1 MKHILPDSYTIFKN
15 KIGLTID
22 NEFIEERKDIVLS
35 WPYKDCILI
44 GNMARKDQKK
54 NEIFLNKTIAS
65 DKGYYLLE
73 PKMFTNG
80 KEIDKDGE
88 YEFTKFKTDINGN
101 IKDNLVIKGD
111 NLFVLHCLKN
121 RFEGKIKLIYI
132 DPPYN
137 TGNNSFKYKDNF
149 DHSNW
154 LTFMKNRLEIA
165 KKLLSNDGSIYIQI
179 DSNEGHYLKVLMD
192 EIFGRE
198 NFQREIIW
206 DLGNP
211 SGYKSLAKNWIR
223 SHDTIL
229 FYTKSKYFIFNK
241 MYIPYSASDLEKYP
255 EKKSRKGL
263 AITDVW
269 KDIPS
274 AQKWGNEKRNYLYDT
289 QKPVKLLKRIIEVSS
304 NPGDIV
310 LDFFAGSGTT
320 GVAAS
325 QLSRQFIL
333 IEQLEQAQD
342 IIKKRL
348 NNINYIYFELM
359 EGNEVLA
366 Q

>member
-101 IKDNLVIKGD
+101 IKNNLVIKGD
-111 NLFVLHCLKN
+111 NLLVLHSLKK
-121 RFEGKIKLIYI
+121 RFKEKVKLIYI
-132 DPPYN
+132 DPPFN
-137 TGNNSFKYKDNF
+137 TRSNSFPYNDKFSHYA
-149 DHSNW
+149 W
-154 LTFMKNRLEIA
+154 LTFMKNRLEVA
-165 KKLLSNDGSIYIQI
+165 KELLSEDGSIYVQI
-179 DSNEGHYLKVLMD
+179 DCNESHYLKVLMD

-206 DLGNP
+206 RIGWV
-211 SGYKSLAKNWIR
+211 SGYKSTAKNWIR
-223 SHDTIL
+223 NHDTIL
-229 FYTKSKYFIFNK
+229 FYVKNSKKFIFNK
-241 MYIPYSASDLEKYP
+241 EYIPYPEDYRKIDGSLPTGKGYP
-255 EKKSRKGL
+255 
-263 AITDVW
+263 I
-269 KDIPS
+269 
-274 AQKWGNEKRNYLYDT
+274 
-289 QKPVKLLKRIIEVSS
+289 
-304 NPGDIV
+304 
-310 LDFFAGSGTT
+310 
-320 GVAAS
+320 
-325 QLSRQFIL
+325 
-333 IEQLEQAQD
+333 
-342 IIKKRL
+342 
-348 NNINYIYFELM
+348 
-359 EGNEVLA
+359 
-366 Q
+366 

>member
-325 QLSRQFIL
+325 
-333 IEQLEQAQD
+333 
-342 IIKKRL
+342 
-348 NNINYIYFELM
+348 
-359 EGNEVLA
+359 
-366 Q
+366 